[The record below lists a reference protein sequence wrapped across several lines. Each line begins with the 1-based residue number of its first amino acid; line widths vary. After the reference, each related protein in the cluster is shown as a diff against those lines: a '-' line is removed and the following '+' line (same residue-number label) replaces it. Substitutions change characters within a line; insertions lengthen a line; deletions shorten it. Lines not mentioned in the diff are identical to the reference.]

1 MYAFFQS
8 LFQYLLNGIN
18 ATALWFGSVFTGFL
32 DAIKSFFTALFGPIV
47 LFVGGIWYLIT
58 SIFDIIVLIIQ
69 VVLGLLG
76 VVSAVVGGVFNTFSG
91 LMGFSGSTA
100 YYALPS
106 AYQQGF
112 NAVTGFI
119 SNSGF
124 NTLAYIM
131 ATFIWMSTAYAVIK
145 IAGGG
150 QGGN

>member
-1 MYAFFQS
+1 MYTFFQS
-8 LFQYLLNGIN
+8 LFQFLLNGIISI
-18 ATALWFGSVFTGFL
+18 AQWFGSIFTGFFN
-32 DAIKSFFTALFGPIV
+32 AIKSFLTSLFGPVI

-58 SIFDIIVLIIQ
+58 SIFNIIVLIVR

-76 VVSAVVGGVFNTFSG
+76 VVTAIVEGVLNTFSG
-91 LMGFSGSTA
+91 LMGFSGSTS

-131 ATFIWMSTAYAVIK
+131 ATFIWMATAYAVIR
-145 IAGGG
+145 IAGGN
-150 QGGN
+150 GGY